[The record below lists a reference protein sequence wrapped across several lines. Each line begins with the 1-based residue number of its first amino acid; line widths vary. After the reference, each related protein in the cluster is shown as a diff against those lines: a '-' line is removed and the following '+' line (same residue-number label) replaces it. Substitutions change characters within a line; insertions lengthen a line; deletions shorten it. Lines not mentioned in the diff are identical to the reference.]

1 MICESII
8 AMLRD
13 SLLKRLDRAPTDRYS
28 TRESKLFEERKRV
41 KGGKAEDIESTK
53 LKA

>member
-13 SLLKRLDRAPTDRYS
+13 SLLKRLDRALTDRYS
-28 TRESKLFEERKRV
+28 ARESKLFEERKRI
-41 KGGKAEDIESTK
+41 KGRKAKDIESAK
-53 LKA
+53 PKA